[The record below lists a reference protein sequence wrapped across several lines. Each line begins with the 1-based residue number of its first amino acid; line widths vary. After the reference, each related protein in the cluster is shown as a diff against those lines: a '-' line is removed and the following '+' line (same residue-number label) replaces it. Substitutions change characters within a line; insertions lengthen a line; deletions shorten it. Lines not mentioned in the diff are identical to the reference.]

1 MLSITWYSLRLSHV
15 FWIIGS
21 CGGGGGGGEGIGRRE
36 RLHATAS
43 VFAEEIPRTSF
54 RATLLSSSF
63 YPLRFVCFITNVDI
77 WPSKKKLLPQR
88 LSEVNICDDGL
99 LFTGNSF
106 VYSLLSPCHNVEIAS
121 PILTSIGALSST
133 SRINARESWSVT
145 CNMVVH

>member
-63 YPLRFVCFITNVDI
+63 YPLRFVCFLTRYHERRHMAIE
-77 WPSKKKLLPQR
+77 KKTASIAFVR
-88 LSEVNICDDGL
+88 SE
-99 LFTGNSF
+99 
-106 VYSLLSPCHNVEIAS
+106 H
-121 PILTSIGALSST
+121 
-133 SRINARESWSVT
+133 
-145 CNMVVH
+145 M